1 MNVLK
6 LLSWGVAHCSG
17 GGPALL
23 RQASEQVCILTTLR
37 CEASR
42 HREAVRHDILQGD
55 CACDGKCC
63 LEQVGAMPS
72 TSSEFMGGDAVS
84 VS

>member
-1 MNVLK
+1 MLK

-17 GGPALL
+17 GRPALL
-23 RQASEQVCILTTLR
+23 RQASEQVCILATLR
-37 CEASR
+37 GEPSR

-55 CACDGKCC
+55 CACNGKCC
-63 LEQVGAMPS
+63 LKKIGAMPS
-72 TSSEFMGGDAVS
+72 TSSEFMGGDTVS